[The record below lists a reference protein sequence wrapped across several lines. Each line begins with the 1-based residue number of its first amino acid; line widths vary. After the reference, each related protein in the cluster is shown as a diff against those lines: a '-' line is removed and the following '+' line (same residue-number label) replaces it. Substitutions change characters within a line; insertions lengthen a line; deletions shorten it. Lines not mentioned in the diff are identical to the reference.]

1 MPTMRPDFTRSGL
14 SRLHPHRVPHRKGRR
29 MTPVLALLGLI
40 ICASIAGL
48 IWLVNDIDAW
58 CDRIGDW
65 SRDELDE

>member
-1 MPTMRPDFTRSGL
+1 
-14 SRLHPHRVPHRKGRR
+14 